1 MFVTHRLARDD
12 VPTSVIVHCGSDSY
26 AVLKAFV
33 S

>member
-12 VPTSVIVHCGSDSY
+12 VSTSVIVDCGSYSC